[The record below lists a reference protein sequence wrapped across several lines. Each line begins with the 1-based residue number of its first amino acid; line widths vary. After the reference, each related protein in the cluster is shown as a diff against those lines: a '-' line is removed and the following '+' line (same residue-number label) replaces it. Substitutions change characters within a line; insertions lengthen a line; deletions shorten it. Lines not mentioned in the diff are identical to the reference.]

1 MKELLHVIA
10 ALFGVFSATY
20 LVLRFSPEA
29 LPGLILIIIALSLII
44 LNSDKETNNDNK

>member
-20 LVLRFSPEA
+20 LILRFMPEA
-29 LPGLILIIIALSLII
+29 LPGLILIIIVLSTII

>member
-20 LVLRFSPEA
+20 LVLRFMPEA
-29 LPGLILIIIALSLII
+29 IPGLILIIIALSLII
-44 LNSDKETNNDNK
+44 LKTDEESKDDNK

>member
-10 ALFGVFSATY
+10 ALFGVFATTY
-20 LVLRFSPEA
+20 LVLRFMPEA
-29 LPGLILIIIALSLII
+29 IPGLILIIIALSLII